1 MVEAI
6 SHIHTLGYSHDELT
20 IDSFSIFDEINSTPF
35 IKLTD
40 IRSIFQFMYPKNSI
54 LYEPPNSHSH

>member
-6 SHIHTLGYSHDELT
+6 SSIHKLGYSHDELN
-20 IDSFSIFDEINSTPF
+20 IDSFSVFDEINSTPF

-40 IRSIFQFMYPKNSI
+40 IRSIYQFMYPKNSI
-54 LYEPPNSHSH
+54 LYEPPNS